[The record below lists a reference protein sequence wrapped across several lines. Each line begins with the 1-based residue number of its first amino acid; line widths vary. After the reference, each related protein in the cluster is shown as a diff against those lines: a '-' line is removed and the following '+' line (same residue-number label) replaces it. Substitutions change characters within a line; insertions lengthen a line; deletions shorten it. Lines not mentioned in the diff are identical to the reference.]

1 MSNQEQET
9 LRAEKLP
16 EQINVRR
23 TRGMPRRSALGHG
36 LGALSLH
43 NRLRA
48 AGRVARLLREE
59 PVPRGMPSWAR
70 TWARK
75 VWRLGRKV

>member
-1 MSNQEQET
+1 MSNQELKT
-9 LRAEKLP
+9 LEAEKLP
-16 EQINVRR
+16 EAVSVRR
-23 TRGMPRRSALGHG
+23 ARG
-36 LGALSLH
+36 LGRGLGSLSLH

-59 PVPRGMPSWAR
+59 PLPRGMPSWAR

>member
-1 MSNQEQET
+1 MTTQELET
-9 LRAEKLP
+9 LKAEKLP
-16 EQINVRR
+16 EAVNVRRR
-23 TRGMPRRSALGHG
+23 TRGG
-36 LGALSLH
+36 LGRGLGRGLGDLSLH

-59 PVPRGMPSWAR
+59 PLPRGMPSWAH

-75 VWRLGRKV
+75 VWRLGRKA